1 MRGDG
6 RAVRPARQAHSVPP
20 RRLSYPGAVRLPRL
34 SPSAFRTLVL
44 VTLVS
49 LVVITVVGA
58 GVRLTESGLGCS
70 TWPRCEPDSFTPRSA
85 SDVNAMVEF
94 ANRMLNAV
102 VGLLSVATVVGA
114 LRRQPRRADLVR
126 WSWGVFAWVASNGIV
141 GAFVVWL
148 HLSPVSVIGHFALA
162 LGAIWNAL
170 VLYQRAG
177 EADGAGERRRVDAT
191 DRFVALAKV
200 QLAAAVVVLF
210 TGTLVTGS
218 GPHAG
223 DDRADR
229 LDLTVGTIA
238 RVHGLSMVVFLLVT
252 LPTLSRIAVASAIL
266 LSTTVS
272 AQTIVNPQPVAT
284 AHAQNVTVVP
294 QVATDNILRAGRR
307 RFPLRF
313 PSISRPRAR
322 SLKSARWCSSRSPRT
337 SCSTDASS
345 FRRAR
350 RSKGAYRSPQQGHV
364 GQVG

>member
-1 MRGDG
+1 M
-6 RAVRPARQAHSVPP
+6 
-20 RRLSYPGAVRLPRL
+20 
-34 SPSAFRTLVL
+34 L

-85 SDVNAMVEF
+85 SDGHAMVEF
-94 ANRMLNAV
+94 ANRILNAV

-126 WSWGVFAWVASNGIV
+126 WSWGLFAWVASNGIV

-148 HLSPVSVIGHFALA
+148 HLSPVSVIAHFALA

-191 DRFVALAKV
+191 DRFVTLAKV
-200 QLAAAVVVLF
+200 QIAAAVVVLF

-223 DDRADR
+223 DERADR

-238 RVHGLSMVVFLLVT
+238 RVHGLSMIVFLLVT
-252 LPTLSRIAVASAIL
+252 LALIQRAHRGDAGSRVGNRLHELLVVLVAQAAIGYWQYLTGIPALLVAFHVLGAALVWVAVLRVWLSL
-266 LSTTVS
+266 
-272 AQTIVNPQPVAT
+272 
-284 AHAQNVTVVP
+284 HAPVVP
-294 QVATDNILRAGRR
+294 ATEPAAEVAPAAASPARA
-307 RFPLRF
+307 
-313 PSISRPRAR
+313 A
-322 SLKSARWCSSRSPRT
+322 T
-337 SCSTDASS
+337 S
-345 FRRAR
+345 
-350 RSKGAYRSPQQGHV
+350 
-364 GQVG
+364 